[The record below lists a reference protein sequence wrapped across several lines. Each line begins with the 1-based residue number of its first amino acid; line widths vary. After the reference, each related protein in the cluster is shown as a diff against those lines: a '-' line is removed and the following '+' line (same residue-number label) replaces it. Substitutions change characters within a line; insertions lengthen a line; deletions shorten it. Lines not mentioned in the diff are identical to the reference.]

1 MNDIYFGILFE
12 MIMLIKIIIN
22 LLLMYLQ
29 DSQGIFI
36 VEDNLIYQQM
46 IARELESFGCQ
57 FFFYTTG
64 EHCIANL
71 CRRPSIVVLDYN
83 LDGEINGLE
92 TLEEIRKFD
101 PSIFVVLFS
110 SQQDLFNSENR
121 QRYGSFDFIEK
132 KERSFSLLKKFIQA
146 KVEYEPIRVNS

>member
-1 MNDIYFGILFE
+1 MF
-12 MIMLIKIIIN
+12 
-22 LLLMYLQ
+22 LQ
-29 DSQGIFI
+29 DFQGIFI

-46 IARELESFGCQ
+46 IARELESFGVQ

-92 TLEEIRKFD
+92 TLKRIKSDPKLRDIPVVMMTGVCGEEEMQTALVGVVVGRHASGD
-101 PSIFVVLFS
+101 PEPTQPRDRPGPSWW
-110 SQQDLFNSENR
+110 QQPDPH
-121 QRYGSFDFIEK
+121 
-132 KERSFSLLKKFIQA
+132 A
-146 KVEYEPIRVNS
+146 

>member
-1 MNDIYFGILFE
+1 MH
-12 MIMLIKIIIN
+12 
-22 LLLMYLQ
+22 LQ
-29 DSQGIFI
+29 ASSGIFI
-36 VEDNLIYQQM
+36 VEDNLLYQQL
-46 IARELESFGCQ
+46 IARELKSFGDE

-71 CRRPSIVVLDYN
+71 DKRPAIVVLDYN

-110 SQQDLFNSENR
+110 SQKEVQSNEN
-121 QRYGSFDFIEK
+121 QKRYGSFDFLEK
-132 KERSFSLLKKFIQA
+132 KDHSFALLKQLLQA
-146 KVEYEPIRVNS
+146 KIKIHS

>member
-1 MNDIYFGILFE
+1 MH
-12 MIMLIKIIIN
+12 
-22 LLLMYLQ
+22 LQ
-29 DSQGIFI
+29 ASSGIFI
-36 VEDNLIYQQM
+36 VEDNLLYQQL
-46 IARELESFGCQ
+46 IARELESFGGQ

-101 PSIFVVLFS
+101 PSILVVLFS
-110 SQQDLFNSENR
+110 SQKEVYSNENQR
-121 QRYGSFDFIEK
+121 RYGSFDFLEK
-132 KERSFSLLKKFIQA
+132 KDHSFSMLKKLLQTKISM
-146 KVEYEPIRVNS
+146 E

>member
-1 MNDIYFGILFE
+1 
-12 MIMLIKIIIN
+12 
-22 LLLMYLQ
+22 MYLQ

-36 VEDNLIYQQM
+36 VEDNLLYQQM
-46 IARELESFGCQ
+46 IARELESFGGQ

-92 TLEEIRKFD
+92 TLEAIRKFD

-110 SQQDLFNSENR
+110 SQKELCTNENR
-121 QRYGSFDFIEK
+121 RRYGSFDFIEK
-132 KERSFSLLKKFIQA
+132 KDRSFSLLKKFIQA
-146 KVEYEPIRVNS
+146 KVEYEPLKATS